1 MSPALVA
8 PAEKVVSKRPHRG
21 WAAEVTVDCRW
32 GVFQEVWLSEIKGAS
47 ETKKDTTTSKG
58 LSAMRAREL
67 KNLLQERG
75 LETRGTKATLI
86 ERILRSNNE

>member
-1 MSPALVA
+1 
-8 PAEKVVSKRPHRG
+8 
-21 WAAEVTVDCRW
+21 
-32 GVFQEVWLSEIKGAS
+32 
-47 ETKKDTTTSKG
+47 
-58 LSAMRAREL
+58 MRAREL